1 MPAIPFIPTF
11 EQLPRSLPIFPLTG
25 VLLLPRGQ
33 LPLNIFEPRYI
44 AMIDAAL
51 AADRLIGMVQPSDP
65 ERGESPTGQPALYR
79 TACGGRITSFDETE
93 DGRYLITLTGICRF
107 RIVDDTLTN
116 AGYRRAEADWS
127 DFAGDYL
134 EQPVG
139 LDRPRLT
146 TALDA
151 FFRQHGIS
159 ADWDAI
165 EETPDERLVNSL
177 SMICPFEPT
186 EKQALLEAP
195 TLAARAEMMVS
206 LVEMAVF
213 SGDDGE
219 KRARH

>member
-1 MPAIPFIPTF
+1 MSFGPFIPAF
-11 EQLPRSLPIFPLTG
+11 EQLPGSLPVFPLTG
-25 VLLLPRGQ
+25 VLLLPRGH

-51 AADRLIGMVQPSDP
+51 ATDRLVGMVQPCDP
-65 ERGESPTGQPALYR
+65 EGGESPAGQPALYR
-79 TACGGRITSFDETE
+79 TACAGRITSFDETE

-107 RIVDDTLTN
+107 HILGDTLAN

-127 DFAGDYL
+127 AFADDYR
-134 EQPVG
+134 EQP
-139 LDRPRLT
+139 LRFDRQRLT

-159 ADWDAI
+159 ADWDAL
-165 EETPDERLVNSL
+165 EETPDERLVTSL

-213 SGDDGE
+213 SCDDGQ